1 MLELTLAGA
10 ARVRFTTRADGDLGR
25 TEAGAGEGAIRAARE
40 RVRRAVGLESIV
52 GGRQVHGVRVAT
64 VAAAA
69 PGYRFVAAAA
79 DGQAT
84 ILPGV
89 GVAVHVADCLPV
101 VVAGPGGVAV
111 LHAGW
116 RGLAGGVLA
125 EGVAAV
131 RRLGAGGR
139 LEAAIGPGAGGCC
152 YEVGEEVH
160 AAVAADPGA
169 RHGRLLD
176 LKAVARAQLEDAG
189 VERVEDVGV
198 CTLCAPAGRVFSHRR
213 DGPQTGRQAAIAW
226 LD

>member
-25 TEAGAGEGAIRAARE
+25 TDAGAGPAAVRTARE
-40 RVRRAVGLESIV
+40 AVRRAVGLEAIV

-69 PGYRFVAAAA
+69 PGYRFAADAA

-84 ILPGV
+84 RLEAV

-101 VVAGPGGVAV
+101 AVAGPGGVAV

-131 RRLGAGGR
+131 RRLGGGGR

-160 AAVAADPGA
+160 AALGAHPAA
-169 RHGRLLD
+169 RRGRRLD
-176 LKAVARAQLEDAG
+176 LKAVARAQLEAAG
-189 VERVEDVGV
+189 VDRVEDVGV
-198 CTLCAPAGRVFSHRR
+198 CTLCAPAGLLFSHRR

-226 LD
+226 LP